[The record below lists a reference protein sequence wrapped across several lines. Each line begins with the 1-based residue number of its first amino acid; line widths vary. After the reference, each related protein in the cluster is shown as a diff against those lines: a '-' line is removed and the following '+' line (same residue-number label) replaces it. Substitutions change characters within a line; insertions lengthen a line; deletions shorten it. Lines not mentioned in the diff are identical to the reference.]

1 MFSTLLFIFFIVLP
15 AISIFA
21 YVSRLTSGIYHW
33 ADRQHPTPN
42 YRYETTQTETIYT
55 LHTETRTK
63 TRPISEEENYFGHSP
78 QFEDSREFAE
88 LLDSKRFD
96 VRDYLK

>member
-1 MFSTLLFIFFIVLP
+1 MLSTVIFLFFIVLP
-15 AISIFA
+15 AIAIFA
-21 YVSRLTSGIYHW
+21 YVSRITSGIYHW

-42 YRYETTQTETIYT
+42 YRYEMPQTETVYT
-55 LHTETRTK
+55 FHTETRTK
-63 TRPISEEENYFGHSP
+63 TRPISEEEEYFGHPAS
-78 QFEDSREFAE
+78 FEDSREFAE